1 MRILQ
6 SKFTKTNPK
15 DFQNRGAHARRAGP
29 GSAFGFSSHSR
40 IIHSYGDVTIAGEGL
55 QILIYARHS
64 GMVIE

>member
-29 GSAFGFSSHSR
+29 GSAFEWALRKGGYEE
-40 IIHSYGDVTIAGEGL
+40 ITNLLNTVKY
-55 QILIYARHS
+55 
-64 GMVIE
+64 